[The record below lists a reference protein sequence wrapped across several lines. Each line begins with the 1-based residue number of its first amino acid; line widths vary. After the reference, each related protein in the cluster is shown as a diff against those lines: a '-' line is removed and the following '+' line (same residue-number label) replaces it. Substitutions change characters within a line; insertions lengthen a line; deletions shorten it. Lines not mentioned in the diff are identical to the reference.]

1 MRECPK
7 MNQLVYGTQ
16 ADFVET
22 EKFIKLYEFMC
33 THQPQEYPDILQ
45 YQTDSTLLYHL
56 SPMRQHLLEWYE
68 FPQGA
73 KILELG
79 AQSGI
84 LTELFLEKGAVVDA
98 IESVKILTKCNLKR
112 NENRQ
117 GLSLFNGYL
126 ECACAEWK
134 QLQIESYDYIVLAG
148 SLTET
153 GALMGRKASQ
163 QEVLE
168 LVYRYLKPQG
178 HLIVVMENRLGLKYW
193 AGCKEEL
200 TGKYFAGIQGL
211 SGKEDG
217 PRSKKELEKLL
228 EKTGYGELQFY
239 YPYPDAVFPTMLYSD
254 DYLPKQG
261 ELRIN
266 IRNFDRERFVL
277 FDERK
282 VYDMLVDEQLYPQ
295 YANAFLVIAQKG
307 KCE

>member
-7 MNQLVYGTQ
+7 MNQLVFGTQ
-16 ADFVET
+16 ADFSET
-22 EKFIKLYEFMC
+22 EKFTELYDFMC
-33 THQPQEYPDILQ
+33 KYQPEEYPALLQEYG
-45 YQTDSTLLYHL
+45 DSILLYQL
-56 SPMRQHLLEWYE
+56 SPMRKHLLEWYE
-68 FPQGA
+68 IPQGA
-73 KILELG
+73 RVLELG

-98 IESVKILTKCNLKR
+98 IEPVKILTKCNQKR

-117 GLSLFNGYL
+117 GLSLFHGYL
-126 ECACAEWK
+126 ECACKEWE
-134 QLQIESYDYIVLAG
+134 QLQPESYDYIVLAG
-148 SLTET
+148 SLTDT
-153 GALMGRKASQ
+153 RALMGRKASQ

-168 LVYRYLKPQG
+168 LVFNYLKPQG
-178 HLIVVMENRLGLKYW
+178 KLLVAMENRFGLKYW

-200 TGKYFAGIQGL
+200 TGQYFAGIQGL
-211 SGKEDG
+211 SGKENG
-217 PRSKKELEKLL
+217 PRSKKELEELL
-228 EKTGYGELQFY
+228 EKSGYGALQFY

-266 IRNFDRERFVL
+266 IRNFDTERFVL

-282 VYDMLVDEQLYPQ
+282 VYDTLVEEQSYPQ

-307 KCE
+307 KCK